1 MNGNATHCFNLLQSI
16 LKSLNRYDSSSLN
29 QDSSQKGMV
38 TLVEMSQNKNV
49 VKQLISAANDKPKK
63 FYSKIDECFAQID
76 EDIPARIAA
85 KVLLYSRRV

>member
-1 MNGNATHCFNLLQSI
+1 
-16 LKSLNRYDSSSLN
+16 
-29 QDSSQKGMV
+29 MV

-49 VKQLISAANDKPKK
+49 VKQLISAANNKPKN

-76 EDIPARIAA
+76 EDVSARIAA